1 MKNLL
6 RKLKKWIQRLRS
18 KKARELLELEVQLMN
33 LEEEL
38 RKETVLYTIRLK
50 QFDTYMIEAEDKISN
65 LGKTLM
71 AHKDATKISLV
82 NRDTQ
87 IKSLQD
93 ENLALK
99 SMISKKSDSIKVLK
113 ATLGIWDDSED
124 VN

>member
-1 MKNLL
+1 M
-6 RKLKKWIQRLRS
+6 
-18 KKARELLELEVQLMN
+18 ELEVQLMN